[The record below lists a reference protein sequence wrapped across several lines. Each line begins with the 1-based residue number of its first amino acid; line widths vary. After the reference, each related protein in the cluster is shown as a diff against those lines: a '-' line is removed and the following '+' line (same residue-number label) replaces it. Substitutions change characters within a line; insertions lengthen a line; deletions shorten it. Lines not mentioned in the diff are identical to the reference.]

1 LTVSALFQ
9 KASKAAQS
17 AKLLLE
23 SGDTDGACS
32 RAYYAM
38 FDSARASLQASNA
51 PVHAEIART
60 HTGLITAFSLHLVKS
75 GDVSVELGRSF
86 NRVYQVRLVADYKG
100 DPIEMDLAIEVVR
113 DATLFVETLRAQYLE
128 KK

>member
-1 LTVSALFQ
+1 LTVGALFQ
-9 KASKAAQS
+9 KASKAVQS

-23 SGDTDGACS
+23 NNDTDVGCS

-38 FDSARASLQASNA
+38 FDAARASLQASKA
-51 PVHAEIART
+51 SVHSEVART

-75 GDVSVELGRSF
+75 GQVSVELGRSF
-86 NRVYQVRLVADYKG
+86 NRVHQVRLVAYYKG
-100 DPIEMDLAIEVVR
+100 DPVEMDLATEVLR
-113 DATLFVETLRAQYLE
+113 DAAIFVETLQAQYLE